1 MRLTR
6 EQVRQIDQRAIEE
19 YGVPGIVL
27 MENAAIGAARV
38 AWEMVK
44 ELDGRE
50 VLVVCGGGNNGGDGL
65 AVARH
70 LHNLGAVVRIAP
82 AIDPQKYK
90 GDAKINFE
98 IVQRMKLPFVDPR
111 GGLAVSGAGI
121 IVDALFGTGLD
132 RAIAEPYASLIDSIN
147 GSGRP
152 VLAIDVPSGLD
163 CNTGQVL
170 GICVRATRTVT
181 FVAEKA
187 GFDAPNARQFLG
199 EVTVCGIG
207 CPRELIEEIAGAGG

>member
-1 MRLTR
+1 MMRLTR

-38 AWEMVK
+38 A
-44 ELDGRE
+44 GE
-50 VLVVCGGGNNGGDGL
+50 VGGVGGGENGGGGV

-147 GSGRP
+147 GS
-152 VLAIDVPSGLD
+152 
-163 CNTGQVL
+163 
-170 GICVRATRTVT
+170 
-181 FVAEKA
+181 
-187 GFDAPNARQFLG
+187 
-199 EVTVCGIG
+199 
-207 CPRELIEEIAGAGG
+207 